1 MRTFQ
6 DNAGR
11 SWTVTLNVYAVKK
24 VRDLLQ
30 VDLLDLGG
38 DPSIGRGG
46 LEAGDKPGNPS
57 TGHGAGG
64 LLYRLIADPVLLVDV
79 LYVVCQEQADG
90 ASVTDEQFGRAMA
103 GDAID
108 GATKAFLE
116 ELADFTPS
124 PRDRARA
131 RKVIEATWNLIDRA
145 QDVLDAKA
153 DGELAKAAD
162 AALLALSGLVPSPVE
177 GVEGK
182 ALGAVSEHGES
193 NRGSSSGNSPASS
206 EPSPDP

>member
-1 MRTFQ
+1 MRTFK

-11 SWTVTLNVYAVKK
+11 SWTVTLNVWTVKK

-38 DPSIGRGG
+38 APSTSPGSG
-46 LEAGDKPGNPS
+46 ETPGN
-57 TGHGAGG
+57 G

-79 LYVVCQEQADG
+79 LYVVCQEQADEAG
-90 ASVTDEQFGRAMA
+90 VTDEQFGRAMS

-131 RKVIEATWNLIDRA
+131 RKVIDATWNLIDRA

-153 DGELAKAAD
+153 DVELAKAAD
-162 AALLALSGLVPSPVE
+162 AALA
-177 GVEGK
+177 
-182 ALGAVSEHGES
+182 ALGAVSEPGES

-206 EPSPDP
+206 EPTPAP

>member
-1 MRTFQ
+1 MRSFK

-11 SWTVTLNVYAVKK
+11 TWTVTLNVYAVKK
-24 VRDLLQ
+24 VRDLLG

-38 DPSIGRGG
+38 DPPASPGP
-46 LEAGDKPGNPS
+46 GDKPDN
-57 TGHGAGG
+57 G

-79 LYVVCQEQADG
+79 LYVVCKEQADE
-90 ASVTDEQFGRAMA
+90 ANVIDEQFGRAMA

-131 RKVIEATWNLIDRA
+131 RKVIDATWRLIDRA
-145 QDVLDAKA
+145 QDVLDARA
-153 DGELAKAAD
+153 EAELDRAAE
-162 AALLALSGLVPSPVE
+162 AALSALSRAE
-177 GVEGK
+177 GS
-182 ALGAVSEHGES
+182 AL
-193 NRGSSSGNSPASS
+193 GSSSGSSPASS
-206 EPSPDP
+206 ASTPAP